1 MQQYPFPRPVSS
13 ESMFSFWLSGLCL
26 VTWHAT
32 CFAIINLAPPI
43 ASLLHGKMA
52 GSGERCLIKH
62 SLSPC
67 TARHPHVM
75 YAAVVSELFVRLR
88 YVQLSSV
95 RTTPLHSFNNFNNFP
110 KLSTS
115 LSLVSRHWQNPQF
128 FINMSQQALAKST
141 VPDQHISRQKKNP
154 NPSTTLYTNV
164 YQTSSKVIQKYSQFS
179 MRDLQ
184 QQCEAVCR
192 QMFLNIR
199 NICVCVCVFRDFE
212 SSRCCVQFNSWLC
225 FNVRDRTTTFISH
238 WDE

>member
-75 YAAVVSELFVRLR
+75 YAAVVSQLFARLR

-95 RTTPLHSFNNFNNFP
+95 RTPLHSFHNFNNFP

-141 VPDQHISRQKKNP
+141 VPDQHISRQKKTQTLP
-154 NPSTTLYTNV
+154 PHSTPTCTKQVLKLFRNTV
-164 YQTSSKVIQKYSQFS
+164 SS
-179 MRDLQ
+179 
-184 QQCEAVCR
+184 
-192 QMFLNIR
+192 
-199 NICVCVCVFRDFE
+199 VCVISNSSVKLCVG
-212 SSRCCVQFNSWLC
+212 RCF
-225 FNVRDRTTTFISH
+225 
-238 WDE
+238 